1 MLLQLE
7 KEDDVDIKQY
17 QKYMVAYTDYED
29 REDLVINNES
39 KNRLVMVIYE
49 NQGQRDEEK
58 YLLYSKRWYLYARGK
73 ISLING
79 LYWV

>member
-1 MLLQLE
+1 M
-7 KEDDVDIKQY
+7 
-17 QKYMVAYTDYED
+17 
-29 REDLVINNES
+29 EDLVVNYERNNHF
-39 KNRLVMVIYE
+39 VMVIYDNE
-49 NQGQRDEEK
+49 GERDEEK